1 MVPQS
6 HLDTEAVTA
15 ILREYKIH
23 NADVVLRCD
32 ATVDMLIDVVEG
44 NRKYMPALYVL
55 NKVGEVWVEAC
66 MDKANHIKVSLLAMY
81 LMLLCIYVGSMR
93 IKELMIH
100 QINLRKMWVE
110 ACMHFYVAA
119 YVHSIHDNNK

>member
-55 NKVGEVWVEAC
+55 NKVGRWGWRRAWSIC
-66 MDKANHIKVSLLAMY
+66 GYVSM
-81 LMLLCIYVGSMR
+81 
-93 IKELMIH
+93 
-100 QINLRKMWVE
+100 
-110 ACMHFYVAA
+110 
-119 YVHSIHDNNK
+119 